1 MPILTKTQKESAESR
16 ALAVLKQLVRC
27 KQRKD
32 MLEKAEIWLG
42 RNREEHALYLTRKG
56 LMEQE
61 GESMWRRISSL
72 ELVQEFSLS
81 APDLERALRELKSS
95 DGGDKE
101 NEDG

>member
-1 MPILTKTQKESAESR
+1 MPILTKTQKGNTERR

-32 MLEKAEIWLG
+32 MLEEAKIWLG
-42 RNREEHALYLTRKG
+42 RNREEHVLCLTRKG

-61 GESMWRRISSL
+61 GESMWRRIWLL

-81 APDLERALRELKSS
+81 APDLERALRELKSI
-95 DGGDKE
+95 DGE
-101 NEDG
+101 NEESENE